1 MCEFTLWIF
10 RCSFF
15 YYYRGR
21 SQWLQITVTAA
32 QQVSSARCG
41 EGNVPFCQLCE
52 EFCILFCQLVFKNL
66 SLFWPGGTKPDTKH
80 SPLLHCHCDSCF
92 FFFFCNCYDS
102 GALAL
107 SQLSEGVKTGWKCH
121 RAEQPLITAKVGLTK
136 HLKEQLKKSFFFFF
150 CKFICFEWVTPRL
163 GFKCF
168 VRDFVSSFCFC
179 ISAWQRFRP
188 GVPGDSGFNS
198 VSSPVID
205 ECAGSQWGRWG
216 ESFCISYIHLGQI
229 TSHWEDL

>member
-1 MCEFTLWIF
+1 MSSKYECVSSHCEF
-10 RCSFF
+10 SAVAFF

-136 HLKEQLKKSFFFFF
+136 HLKEQLKKSFFFASSSALSESLPALVLNASSETLFPHF
-150 CKFICFEWVTPRL
+150 VFVYQHGKDLDPVFQVTL
-163 GFKCF
+163 GLIQFLLQWLMN
-168 VRDFVSSFCFC
+168 VRGYSE
-179 ISAWQRFRP
+179 
-188 GVPGDSGFNS
+188 GDGENRS
-198 VSSPVID
+198 V
-205 ECAGSQWGRWG
+205 
-216 ESFCISYIHLGQI
+216 
-229 TSHWEDL
+229 